1 MSENCTI
8 QDVFNRFYS
17 DYEKTHELSAAQ
29 QKAVYHIMNCK
40 TGAFGVN
47 VHLRGLRL
55 YFRPL

>member
-17 DYEKTHELSAAQ
+17 DYGKTHELSAAQ

-40 TGAFGVN
+40 TGTVRF
-47 VHLRGLRL
+47 
-55 YFRPL
+55 